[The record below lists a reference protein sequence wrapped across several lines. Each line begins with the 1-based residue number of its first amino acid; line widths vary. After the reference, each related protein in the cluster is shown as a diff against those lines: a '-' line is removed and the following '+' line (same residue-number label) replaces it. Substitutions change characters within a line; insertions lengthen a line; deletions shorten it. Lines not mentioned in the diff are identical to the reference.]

1 MGLAV
6 LPARLKD
13 EMATL
18 TEAILNGKD
27 IRSIESIEKHA
38 DWADEIKVKYDDI
51 NADNID
57 KILKDE
63 IGVVFS
69 KVLEDAGVFKRDKQG
84 QDAFIKFI
92 NTVNS

>member
-1 MGLAV
+1 MAV
-6 LPARLKD
+6 LPARLKT

-18 TEAILNGKD
+18 TDAMLTGKD

-38 DWADEIKVKYDDI
+38 DWADGIKAKYSDI

-63 IGVVFS
+63 IGIVFS
-69 KVLEDAGVFKRDKQG
+69 KVLEDAGVFKRDQKG
-84 QDAFIKFI
+84 QAAFDKFI
-92 NTVNS
+92 EYVNK

>member
-1 MGLAV
+1 
-6 LPARLKD
+6 
-13 EMATL
+13 MATL
-18 TEAILNGKD
+18 TDAILNGKD
-27 IRSIESIEKHA
+27 IRLIESIEKHA
-38 DWADEIKVKYDDI
+38 DWADEIKAKYNDI

-63 IGVVFS
+63 IGIVFS

>member
-1 MGLAV
+1 MIV
-6 LPARLKD
+6 FNP
-13 EMATL
+13 
-18 TEAILNGKD
+18 
-27 IRSIESIEKHA
+27 
-38 DWADEIKVKYDDI
+38 EIKAKYNDI

-63 IGVVFS
+63 IGIVFS